1 MDNNNQIV
9 VVTPVNDGEAT
20 QIAKILKE
28 KNIKTLI
35 KKQGWGASWSG
46 LEPEIKK
53 EIENY
58 KNKNFEVFG
67 VELQGKAPEGA
78 VNIDHHKYD
87 GDDRSSDKS
96 SLEQVADLIGYKL
109 SLYEEF
115 IAANDKGFIPKMIE
129 LAKTKNLSKEQT
141 EKLIQKVRLQDRA
154 AQGITSEQ
162 EEIAK
167 KAIEEAEVFDLLTVV
182 HMSHSK
188 TATVCDRL
196 YGRYK
201 NLLIVSSDGE
211 VNFFGEKR
219 VIEKLSSLVEGS
231 WSGGDLDHDN
241 GFWGGYPS
249 QDLDI
254 EKEVKNLLNI

>member
-1 MDNNNQIV
+1 MKNSKIV
-9 VVTPVNDGEAT
+9 IVTPVNDGEAT

-35 KKQGWGASWSG
+35 TKQGWGASWSG

>member
-1 MDNNNQIV
+1 MENSKIL
-9 VVTPVNDGEAT
+9 VVTPVNDGEAV
-20 QIAKILKE
+20 QIEKLLKE

-35 KKQGWGASWSG
+35 TKQGWGASWAN

-53 EIENY
+53 QIENY

-67 VELQGKAPEGA
+67 VELQGQAPEGA
-78 VNIDHHKYD
+78 VNIDHHRYD

-96 SLEQVADLIGYKL
+96 SLEQVADLIGYEL
-109 SLYEEF
+109 TLYEQF
-115 IAANDKGFIPKMIE
+115 VAVNDKGFIPAMIS
-129 LAKTKNLSKEQT
+129 LAKTKNLSEKETQ
-141 EKLIQKVRLQDRA
+141 KLIEKVRLQDRA
-154 AQGITSEQ
+154 AQGITPEQ
-162 EEIAK
+162 EEIAEEAIK
-167 KAIEEAEVFDLLTVV
+167 KAEVFDRLTVI
-182 HMSHSK
+182 HMEHSK

-201 NLLIVSSDGE
+201 NLLVLSGDGE

-241 GFWGGYPS
+241 GFWGGYP
-249 QDLDI
+249 QDLDV
-254 EKEVKNLLNI
+254 EKEVKKLLGV